1 MKDRD
6 VQLLGNH
13 LEGKDI
19 ALLVSGGIAAYKSPS
34 LVRHFRQYGA
44 NVHVYLTPEAREYV
58 TERSLEWA
66 STNPVIS
73 NLSSDAE
80 HLRDSIDAYVIAPA
94 TYNTI
99 GKFAQG
105 IADNALTTTL
115 TSALG
120 RLEKCETSI
129 LLAPAMHGSM
139 VNSVYRE
146 NIEKLVSKGIKVIQA
161 DDKWGKLNL
170 PKSHYIVVQTIRELS
185 DSKLKGKNIL
195 ITAGPT
201 PGRIDNV
208 RLITNRFRGRLG
220 INIADEA
227 YMRGADV
234 KLLLGAAGMQAPN
247 YIDTTIIRDYHM
259 YLSNVMEE
267 LEQKHVDI
275 GIFSAA
281 VADYIPTEVREG
293 KIPSQGALKS
303 IPLKDTIKVIKE
315 VRNKFPE
322 LFMVTF
328 KYEEGI
334 LKERLEEIAMQRV
347 NQGYEL
353 VVANRGED
361 MTADEHHSIIVDK
374 SGVIARPSSK
384 IDLAGSLLD
393 TIEDKYNQNEP

>member
-13 LEGKDI
+13 LQGKDI

-44 NVHVYLTPEAREYV
+44 NVHVYLTPEAKEYV

-66 STNPVIS
+66 STNPIIS
-73 NLSSDAE
+73 NLSSNAE
-80 HLRDSIDAYVIAPA
+80 HLQDSIDAYVIAPA

-120 RLEKCETSI
+120 RLEKGETSI
-129 LLAPAMHGSM
+129 LLAPAMHGTM
-139 VNSVYRE
+139 ANSVYRE
-146 NIEKLVSKGIKVIQA
+146 NIEKLVSKGIKVIKA
-161 DDKWGKLNL
+161 DDKLGKLNL

-185 DSKLKGKNIL
+185 DSNLKGKNIL

-208 RLITNRFRGRLG
+208 RLMTNRFRGRLG

-234 KLLLGAAGMQAPN
+234 KLLLGAAGIQAPD
-247 YIDTTIIRDYHM
+247 YIDTTIIRDYNM
-259 YLSNVMEE
+259 YLATVMGE
-267 LEQKHVDI
+267 LEQKHVEI

-281 VADYIPTEVREG
+281 VADYIPAEVREG

-303 IPLKDTIKVIKE
+303 IPLKETIKVIKE
-315 VRNKFPE
+315 VRNRFNE

-334 LKERLEEIAMQRV
+334 SKERLEEIAMQRV

-353 VVANRGED
+353 VVANRGEE
-361 MTADEHHSIIVDK
+361 MTAGEHHSIIVDK
-374 SGVIARPSSK
+374 TGVIARPSSK
-384 IDLAGSLLD
+384 IELSGSLLD
-393 TIEDKYNQNEP
+393 LIQSRILSY